1 MDETNY
7 TKRELDHFFVE
18 LNKRMDHQ
26 DGMLSEIK
34 IQTLKTNG
42 RVTKGEFWISALK
55 WTCGIVWSLILIMV
69 PILWHEQQL
78 QSKQDAEDAVT
89 AALSQYNIKINE

>member
-1 MDETNY
+1 MEETNY

-42 RVTKGEFWISALK
+42 RVTKGEFWITALK
-55 WTCGIVWSLILIMV
+55 WMFGIVWTIVLVLA
-69 PILWHEQQL
+69 PILWHAQQL

-89 AALSQYNIKINE
+89 SALSAYNIQVK